1 MNQRNATYRLLLG
14 LVLWLGL
21 GMLAKGQDFEA
32 CNSLFKKLV
41 ATYNQS
47 IEQNDPSLLR
57 TSEYKQ
63 TLYQFQKA
71 YTQYHRLYYTPADST
86 ERLSNEAVALFL
98 AGNASGARNLL
109 AKLDSSQGST
119 SLVQNRALILLGNKA
134 YQEAISLFSTVN
146 TPEARLNTVLAMGQ
160 LDPEK
165 AIEYAQQHPRGNTDG
180 KANFNLGVLY
190 KKLERY
196 DEAFAELNAAVRQHD
211 NPAYRTMRGDIFML
225 QKKYASAL
233 KDYEK
238 LARRSPK
245 AHVRYANALLLTGD
259 YTRAKAEF
267 DDFLLFKPKVSK
279 GEAYM
284 GKAHTE
290 YALGNLKEAARM
302 YRLAAT
308 VRPDDPA
315 PICGEANLL
324 LAKKEYK
331 QAYLAFRRIL
341 VEYPDYT
348 PAKLGQAM
356 ASYGLNRFEE
366 ALDAFDAAE
375 SLFDP
380 TNRLFADSYLGRA
393 YARYFSGNSAAAL
406 EDFETVLRL
415 KPSAY
420 EAMVGLSNI
429 MIDARKYPQAGQY
442 LAKALNYEKK
452 NDKMWSNYGNL
463 LLHFNMYQKAYNV
476 FRTATRLDPTNRIA
490 QNGWGIS
497 LLEND
502 ELDRSIQLFD
512 SLVVKN
518 PTTSYLLNNRGI
530 VHAYLGNRDHQAY
543 RLEASQQ
550 RYQWA
555 FNDFKEGLL
564 NAPSKR
570 FYNVNKGNVH
580 RIWEEYDLAQTSYE
594 AHQDKSAL
602 NNLGV
607 MYAGMQRPKDG
618 LYYLNIALQIDST
631 YRVFKYNMALLI
643 RTNQAR
649 TTNAVAS
656 AKASPFGD
664 IGIKYS
670 RDGFVTIYL
679 YDYEYDTLHV
689 KGAHFVP
696 PPAEVIQ
703 EDFFI
708 PIYNFKL
715 LRYSTQKLAPKKKKG
730 AKDREQRVKL
740 PGRRSRTGTDC
751 PV

>member
-1 MNQRNATYRLLLG
+1 M
-14 LVLWLGL
+14 
-21 GMLAKGQDFEA
+21 
-32 CNSLFKKLV
+32 
-41 ATYNQS
+41 
-47 IEQNDPSLLR
+47 
-57 TSEYKQ
+57 
-63 TLYQFQKA
+63 
-71 YTQYHRLYYTPADST
+71 
-86 ERLSNEAVALFL
+86 
-98 AGNASGARNLL
+98 
-109 AKLDSSQGST
+109 
-119 SLVQNRALILLGNKA
+119 
-134 YQEAISLFSTVN
+134 
-146 TPEARLNTVLAMGQ
+146 
-160 LDPEK
+160 
-165 AIEYAQQHPRGNTDG
+165 
-180 KANFNLGVLY
+180 
-190 KKLERY
+190 
-196 DEAFAELNAAVRQHD
+196 
-211 NPAYRTMRGDIFML
+211 
-225 QKKYASAL
+225 
-233 KDYEK
+233 
-238 LARRSPK
+238 
-245 AHVRYANALLLTGD
+245 
-259 YTRAKAEF
+259 
-267 DDFLLFKPKVSK
+267 
-279 GEAYM
+279 
-284 GKAHTE
+284 
-290 YALGNLKEAARM
+290 
-302 YRLAAT
+302 
-308 VRPDDPA
+308 
-315 PICGEANLL
+315 
-324 LAKKEYK
+324 
-331 QAYLAFRRIL
+331 
-341 VEYPDYT
+341 
-348 PAKLGQAM
+348 
-356 ASYGLNRFEE
+356 
-366 ALDAFDAAE
+366 
-375 SLFDP
+375 
-380 TNRLFADSYLGRA
+380 
-393 YARYFSGNSAAAL
+393 

-420 EAMVGLSNI
+420 EAMVGLSNV

-512 SLVVKN
+512 SLVAKN

-530 VHAYLGNRDHQAY
+530 VHAYLGNRDHKAY

-564 NAPSKR
+564 NAPNKR

-643 RTNQAR
+643 RTSQAR
-649 TTNAVAS
+649 TANAVAS
-656 AKASPFGD
+656 AKATSFGD

-689 KGAHFVP
+689 KGAHYVP

-740 PGRRSRTGTDC
+740 PGRRSRTGTEC